1 MSGCSPRNP
10 LHIETGDDDDS
21 AELASTCEV
30 SNSWPEVLPEY
41 RSYEGDGVS
50 EGEFLF
56 NFQLKDQNGEDTC
69 LNQFLGSVLIVDAST
84 RWCGP
89 CNEAAAESAELW
101 EEMKEIGSSWIM
113 TLMVQDFFGLPATS
127 SDVEDWTEMYDIH
140 YPVLL
145 DNDEQTRTTWEVNS
159 FPLFL
164 FVAPTGEIIQRIEQ
178 RPTESEILAF
188 VQHAVEE
195 WSTELRP

>member
-1 MSGCSPRNP
+1 
-10 LHIETGDDDDS
+10 
-21 AELASTCEV
+21 
-30 SNSWPEVLPEY
+30 
-41 RSYEGDGVS
+41 
-50 EGEFLF
+50 
-56 NFQLKDQNGEDTC
+56 
-69 LNQFLGSVLIVDAST
+69 
-84 RWCGP
+84 
-89 CNEAAAESAELW
+89 
-101 EEMKEIGSSWIM
+101 MKEIGSSWIM

-127 SDVEDWTEMYDIH
+127 SDVEDWAEMYDIH